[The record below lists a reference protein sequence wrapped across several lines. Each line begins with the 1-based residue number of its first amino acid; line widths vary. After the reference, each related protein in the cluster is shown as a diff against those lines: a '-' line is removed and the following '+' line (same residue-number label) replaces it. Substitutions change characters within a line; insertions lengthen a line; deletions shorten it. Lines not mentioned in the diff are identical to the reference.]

1 MSNPIK
7 EIIYKIFITLFY
19 LFIFSPVIL
28 LVIFSFNADNFPTL
42 PWKGFTLDWY
52 TGLFSNASMIEPLLN
67 SLVVAFSV
75 GILALV
81 IGFFGANYFY
91 KSKAKSKNLLLGLSF
106 APALTP
112 AILLGISFITYMRFL
127 SLQPSMLSI
136 IIFQTAFFSP
146 IALVLIYYGLTKI
159 DKNIENASYD
169 LGSNTFSYY
178 FNVLIPILKWN
189 LIGVFLLIFAFS
201 WDEFI
206 ISWFVSGFYSTI
218 PIKIWGAMK
227 TSISPEI
234 NALGS
239 IILLTS
245 FAILII
251 AQYLIFKRYKK

>member
-91 KSKAKSKNLLLGLSF
+91 KSKAKSKKQKMTLRILDPRCQLNHQRSNKCFGTWSQNSF
-106 APALTP
+106 
-112 AILLGISFITYMRFL
+112 
-127 SLQPSMLSI
+127 
-136 IIFQTAFFSP
+136 
-146 IALVLIYYGLTKI
+146 K
-159 DKNIENASYD
+159 
-169 LGSNTFSYY
+169 
-178 FNVLIPILKWN
+178 
-189 LIGVFLLIFAFS
+189 
-201 WDEFI
+201 
-206 ISWFVSGFYSTI
+206 
-218 PIKIWGAMK
+218 PIKIQF
-227 TSISPEI
+227 
-234 NALGS
+234 LGDTIQRDKCHKVQEANQNS
-239 IILLTS
+239 
-245 FAILII
+245 
-251 AQYLIFKRYKK
+251 QEVPK